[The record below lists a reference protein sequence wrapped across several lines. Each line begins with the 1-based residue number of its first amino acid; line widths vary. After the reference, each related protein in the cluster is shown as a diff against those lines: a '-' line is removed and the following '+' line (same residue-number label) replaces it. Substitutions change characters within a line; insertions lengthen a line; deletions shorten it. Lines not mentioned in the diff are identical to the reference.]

1 MEIASTIAPSNPTT
15 GVPSTGSEGSRSA
28 DDPFL
33 ALLAGMLAN
42 VASAVVAATRP
53 TQPGNVT
60 KAEEI
65 TTSAS
70 EPPALSS
77 TGALF
82 PDEAMPVRAAV
93 GDVVAPE
100 APEAAGQSAGLPPA
114 TLGAPTVA
122 SASQADATIVQ
133 GLSPRPEPRRGAVLV
148 EHRPAHH
155 RSPAAVPTPTLATA
169 GDSPWLPQSIPAGIA
184 PIDAEA
190 GADQPLITSEE
201 TAETLDAPPRLSD
214 PPPPPDP
221 VGTRGRAAAGDA
233 PPVVESTRLP
243 PPVLLAV
250 PDHRGRQVTARLAIG
265 AAGGASSV
273 RIELE
278 PADLGRVEVALHL
291 GDGGT
296 AAASFTVDRPET
308 LQLLQ
313 RDARTVTDML
323 AAAGFTV
330 DPSSLGFSLRDGG
343 GDADHQG
350 SPQTGRGAS
359 GEGRAAPEVNP
370 ASCIMLQRG
379 LLDLQV

>member
-1 MEIASTIAPSNPTT
+1 
-15 GVPSTGSEGSRSA
+15 
-28 DDPFL
+28 
-33 ALLAGMLAN
+33 
-42 VASAVVAATRP
+42 
-53 TQPGNVT
+53 
-60 KAEEI
+60 
-65 TTSAS
+65 
-70 EPPALSS
+70 
-77 TGALF
+77 
-82 PDEAMPVRAAV
+82 
-93 GDVVAPE
+93 
-100 APEAAGQSAGLPPA
+100 
-114 TLGAPTVA
+114 
-122 SASQADATIVQ
+122 
-133 GLSPRPEPRRGAVLV
+133 
-148 EHRPAHH
+148 
-155 RSPAAVPTPTLATA
+155 
-169 GDSPWLPQSIPAGIA
+169 
-184 PIDAEA
+184 
-190 GADQPLITSEE
+190 
-201 TAETLDAPPRLSD
+201 
-214 PPPPPDP
+214 
-221 VGTRGRAAAGDA
+221 
-233 PPVVESTRLP
+233 VVESTRLP

-250 PDHRGRQVTARLAIG
+250 TDHRGRQVTARLAIG

>member
-1 MEIASTIAPSNPTT
+1 MGIASATTPSNPAT

-42 VASAVVAATRP
+42 VGSSVVAATLHA
-53 TQPGNVT
+53 QPGNAT
-60 KAEEI
+60 EAEEP
-65 TTSAS
+65 TASAC
-70 EPPALSS
+70 EPALSAP
-77 TGALF
+77 GALL
-82 PDEAMPVRAAV
+82 PAEAMPVRAAV
-93 GDVVAPE
+93 GDEVAPE
-100 APEAAGQSAGLPPA
+100 ATEAAGQSAALPPA
-114 TLGAPTVA
+114 ALAAPTIA
-122 SASQADATIVQ
+122 SASQADSTIIQ

-155 RSPAAVPTPTLATA
+155 RSPAMPTPTLATA
-169 GDSPWLPQSIPAGIA
+169 GDGPLHLQSIPAGIA
-184 PIDAEA
+184 PIDAAA
-190 GADQPLITSEE
+190 GAEQSPVTSEDK
-201 TAETLDAPPRLSD
+201 AETLDAPPRLSD
-214 PPPPPDP
+214 PSPPPDP
-221 VGTRGRAAAGDA
+221 IGTRGRAGAGDA
-233 PPVVESTRLP
+233 PPVAESTRLP

-291 GDGGT
+291 GDAGT

-330 DPSSLGFSLRDGG
+330 DSGSLGFSLRDGG
-343 GDADHQG
+343 GDAGHPG

-359 GEGRAAPEVNP
+359 GEARSASEVNP
-370 ASCIMLQRG
+370 PPHVMLQRG